1 MLQQWIVGA
10 IVAYA
15 FWAVA
20 RRYLPR
26 SVRRL
31 LRSWAVRL
39 ARRIGWT
46 RLAAKLEERAEAGA
60 SCADGCDSCGKCGP
74 SDKSG
79 NGVEGGSGEPKQFT
93 VSVEALR
100 STAARIR

>member
-20 RRYLPR
+20 RRYLPK
-26 SVRRL
+26 SLRRF

-39 ARRIGWT
+39 ARRIGWK

-60 SCADGCDSCGKCGP
+60 SCGDGCGSCGNCGP
-74 SDKSG
+74 SGKEVNAD
-79 NGVEGGSGEPKQFT
+79 GEPKQFT
-93 VSVEALR
+93 VSVEALK
-100 STAARIR
+100 STAARLR